1 MKYFESIYEKNR
13 RKIYGSFL
21 IGDGIVY
28 RWRKWELSGVA
39 ARKKYIL
46 ASGEWMNNHIGYG
59 GVWKYYIIVNDIC
72 QRRKMHISEY
82 VKFWEKIFK
91 IGKP

>member
-1 MKYFESIYEKNR
+1 MELYIGGENESYQELPLEKN
-13 RKIYGSFL
+13 
-21 IGDGIVY
+21 
-28 RWRKWELSGVA
+28 
-39 ARKKYIL
+39 IL

-82 VKFWEKIFK
+82 VKF
-91 IGKP
+91 